1 MHRLGSGVLTVAL
14 VVTSAALAQS
24 PTLPLDVEAT
34 GSLPV
39 TLSLNKQRE
48 IKASIA
54 GSERGLGPGE
64 QLPRVADEFGLG
76 TIVPPS
82 VELIALPQDAFTEI
96 PTISSYRFVLM
107 NDGIAVVDPATRVI
121 VQVIKSGLV
130 EVPARH

>member
-24 PTLPLDVEAT
+24 PALPHDVEAT

-64 QLPRVADEFGLG
+64 QLPRVADELGLG
-76 TIVPPS
+76 MIVPPS

-96 PTISSYRFVLM
+96 PSISSYRFVLM
-107 NDGIAVVDPATRVI
+107 DDGVSVYLTRAGKFVADGVI
-121 VQVIKSGLV
+121 EDLLK
-130 EVPARH
+130 AA